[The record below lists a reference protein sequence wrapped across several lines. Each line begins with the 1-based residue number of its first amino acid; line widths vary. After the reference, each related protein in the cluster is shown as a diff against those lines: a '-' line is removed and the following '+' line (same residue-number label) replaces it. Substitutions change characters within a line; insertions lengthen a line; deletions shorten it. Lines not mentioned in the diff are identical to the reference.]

1 MSLKNRV
8 NPFGTLCVIAARGT
22 MMGNRGGRIHD
33 PATKTITRRWA
44 SKRWIACVCAF
55 RGRQR
60 AVMSAGYTEL
70 FFLDEVTALA
80 SGHRPCAECRRA
92 DFVRFSKFWCDAVS
106 GDVMPKADDMDK
118 VLHHER
124 AISGA
129 GPQPISSSELALLPD
144 GAMFAIDETA
154 YAMHDEFALHW
165 QFDGYAKAVPL
176 AALDTGGAHLLTPPA
191 LVKVLKAGYQPRWH
205 SSAEV

>member
-1 MSLKNRV
+1 MPLKNRV
-8 NPFGTLCVIAARGT
+8 NSFGSLCAVSARGT

-44 SKRWIACVCAF
+44 SKRWICCVCAF
-55 RGRQR
+55 KGRQR
-60 AVMSAGYTEL
+60 TVMGAGYTEV

-92 DFVRFSKFWCDAVS
+92 DFVAFSTFWCAAVS
-106 GDVMPKADDMDK
+106 GGVMPKADDMDM
-118 VLHHER
+118 VLHRER

-129 GPQPISSSELALLPD
+129 GPIAILRGELTALPD
-144 GAMFAIDETA
+144 GTMVAFGEKA
-154 YAMHDEFALHW
+154 YAMRGGMALPWH
-165 QFDGYAKAVPL
+165 FEGYQKAVPL
-176 AALDTGGAHLLTPPA
+176 ETGNVELLTPPA

-205 SSAEV
+205 LSAEV

>member
-1 MSLKNRV
+1 MALQNRV
-8 NPFGTLCVIAARGT
+8 DAFGGLVAVDARGT

-44 SKRWIACVCAF
+44 SKRWICCVCAF
-55 RGRQR
+55 KGRQR
-60 AVMSAGYTEL
+60 MVMGAGYTEL

-92 DFVRFSKFWCDAVS
+92 DFVQFSKLWCDAVS
-106 GDVMPKADDMDK
+106 DDVVPKADDMDM
-118 VLHHER
+118 VLHRER

-129 GPQPISSSELALLPD
+129 GSQPISRDELALLPD
-144 GAMFAIDETA
+144 GAMFAIGDAA
-154 YAMHDEFALHW
+154 YAMKNGLALRWH
-165 QFDGYAKAVPL
+165 FEGYEKVML
-176 AALDTGGAHLLTPPA
+176 LDTCRAQLLTPPA

-205 SSAEV
+205 LSAEV

>member
-1 MSLKNRV
+1 MALQNRV
-8 NPFGTLCVIAARGT
+8 NPFGTLCDVAARGT

-33 PATKTITRRWA
+33 PATKVITRRWA
-44 SKRWIACVCAF
+44 SKRWICCVCAF

-60 AVMSAGYTEL
+60 TVMGAGYTEL

-92 DFVRFSKFWCDAVS
+92 DFVQFSKLWCDAVS
-106 GDVMPKADDMDK
+106 GGVMPKAGDMDN

-124 AISGA
+124 AVSGVGLIAISTD
-129 GPQPISSSELALLPD
+129 ELKALPD
-144 GAMFAIDETA
+144 GTMVAFGDTA
-154 YAMHDEFALHW
+154 YAMRNGLALRWH
-165 QFDGYAKAVPL
+165 FEGYEKTVL
-176 AALDTGGAHLLTPPA
+176 LDTGHAQLLTPPA